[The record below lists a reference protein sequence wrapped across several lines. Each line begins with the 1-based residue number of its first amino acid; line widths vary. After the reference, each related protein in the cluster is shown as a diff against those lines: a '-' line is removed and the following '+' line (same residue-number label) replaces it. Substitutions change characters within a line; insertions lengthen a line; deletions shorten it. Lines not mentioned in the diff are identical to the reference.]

1 MAQSRSTSRNDL
13 AFHERGNVR
22 ILRFGKTGRIAHIA
36 QRACEAA
43 FSKPDFFTYQRTGGY
58 IHEATNNYYENFQS
72 CVRSFDQSQFLVID
86 ASIDHS
92 NIDALKEH
100 ESIKRNV
107 LLWLSNEKLL
117 SKVAGFSSGISL
129 LNQSQIDASALHMVA
144 YREQKLIQQNFFQS
158 LNCHFYLP
166 NIFTLLGP
174 ITYGRQSAAWAQVL
188 KARLTGETQFVIND
202 PYSER
207 LWVSEYS
214 VFMSL
219 LNFLRSIE
227 PNNISGALVD
237 GLFTLDEIASNNF
250 IEGVP
255 LLRYTK
261 GSNNGWLIGDY
272 KPPAFKLLGN
282 PISIYPELTRSLVY

>member
-1 MAQSRSTSRNDL
+1 
-13 AFHERGNVR
+13 
-22 ILRFGKTGRIAHIA
+22 
-36 QRACEAA
+36 
-43 FSKPDFFTYQRTGGY
+43 
-58 IHEATNNYYENFQS
+58 
-72 CVRSFDQSQFLVID
+72 
-86 ASIDHS
+86 
-92 NIDALKEH
+92 
-100 ESIKRNV
+100 
-107 LLWLSNEKLL
+107 
-117 SKVAGFSSGISL
+117 
-129 LNQSQIDASALHMVA
+129 MVA

-219 LNFLRSIE
+219 LNYLRSIE

-272 KPPAFKLLGN
+272 KPSAFKLLGN

>member
-1 MAQSRSTSRNDL
+1 
-13 AFHERGNVR
+13 VR

-36 QRACEAA
+36 QRACEVA
-43 FSKPDFFTYQRTGGY
+43 FSKPDFITYQRTGGY
-58 IHEATNNYYENFQS
+58 VHEATNNFFANLQS
-72 CVRSFDQSQFLVID
+72 CVRSFDKSQFLVID

-92 NIDALKEH
+92 NIDALTEH
-100 ESIKRNV
+100 ESFKREAV
-107 LLWLSNEKLL
+107 LWLSKENLL
-117 SKVAGFSSGISL
+117 SKVVGFSSGISL
-129 LNQSQIDASALHMVA
+129 LNQSQIDASALHMIA
-144 YREQKLIQQNFFQS
+144 YREQKLIQQSFFQS
-158 LNCHFYLP
+158 LSCQFYLP
-166 NIFTLLGP
+166 NVFTLLGP

-188 KARLTGETQFVIND
+188 KARVNGETQFVIND

-219 LNFLRSIE
+219 LNFLRSIV

-250 IEGVP
+250 IEDSP
-255 LLRYTK
+255 SLHYIK

-272 KPPAFKLLGN
+272 KPPGFKLLGK
-282 PISIYPELTRSLVY
+282 PIAIYPELTRSLLY